1 MNQKRVPAVPIRL
14 DPLVPLGRV
23 APPHSA
29 GNFRSFRS
37 RSPLRLALAF
47 RPALAIAAGLTLTA
61 GCNLEDHGVVEPS
74 SPPDIRAYV
83 TGEAAT
89 NIDPTGHFILEG
101 PQAPDDLPMINAE
114 RVRALAIAEMKT
126 YGRFFLPQYEK
137 EHGAPIDLKS
147 LEAGPRILFVQ
158 TPYARVPDGYHPTL
172 RQLFA
177 PVYLVTFLQRG
188 RPVITSAVSAYTTEA
203 IIDSEGDVRLGM
215 GGAEFFT
222 RGIPHDTTQQ
232 APPPR
237 ISAEHAVELA
247 GRRTGARITRTP
259 ELVQQV
265 YPASPTDPLWRL
277 ELDRPVQAHRGRGTQ
292 PEAVHTLYVSG
303 GRKLL
308 IPARAQPTA
317 SHFDAIRLGPDG
329 RPAGRE
335 IVEVPVRPGRITLF
349 EEVTLS
355 PLDAP
360 GA

>member
-1 MNQKRVPAVPIRL
+1 VLIRY
-14 DPLVPLGRV
+14 
-23 APPHSA
+23 
-29 GNFRSFRS
+29 
-37 RSPLRLALAF
+37 
-47 RPALAIAAGLTLTA
+47 AI
-61 GCNLEDHGVVEPS
+61 
-74 SPPDIRAYV
+74 
-83 TGEAAT
+83 
-89 NIDPTGHFILEG
+89 
-101 PQAPDDLPMINAE
+101 
-114 RVRALAIAEMKT
+114 
-126 YGRFFLPQYEK
+126 
-137 EHGAPIDLKS
+137 
-147 LEAGPRILFVQ
+147 
-158 TPYARVPDGYHPTL
+158 
-172 RQLFA
+172 
-177 PVYLVTFLQRG
+177 
-188 RPVITSAVSAYTTEA
+188 EA

-292 PEAVHTLYVSG
+292 PEAVQTLYVSG

-335 IVEVPVRPGRITLF
+335 IVEVPVRPGRMTLF

>member
-1 MNQKRVPAVPIRL
+1 VGCLTNV
-14 DPLVPLGRV
+14 GTEG
-23 APPHSA
+23 SA
-29 GNFRSFRS
+29 GDIRSFGS
-37 RSPLRLALAF
+37 RSPVRLALAF
-47 RPALAIAAGLTLTA
+47 RRALAIAAGLTLAA
-61 GCNLEDHGVVEPS
+61 GCGSEDYGVVEPS

-83 TGEAAT
+83 TAEAAT

-101 PQAPDDLPMINAE
+101 PQAPDDLPMIDAE
-114 RVRALAIAEMKT
+114 RARALAIAEMKT
-126 YGRFFLPQYEK
+126 YHRFFLPQYEK

-147 LEAGPRILFVQ
+147 LEVDPRILFVQ

-203 IIDSEGDVRLGM
+203 IIDSEGHVRLGM

-237 ISAEHAVELA
+237 ISAERAVELV

-259 ELVQQV
+259 ELVRQFH
-265 YPASPTDPLWRL
+265 PESPTDPLWRL
-277 ELDRPVQAHRGRGTQ
+277 ELDRPVHVRRVQGMEH
-292 PEAVHTLYVSG
+292 EAVHTLYVSG

-317 SHFDAIRLGPDG
+317 SHFDAIRLGPDNL
-329 RPAGRE
+329 PVGRE